1 MANELLTIVNYMAKE
16 RGIAKDALIKALE
29 IAMESAVAKDYGDK
43 DEFRLKIDPVTC
55 ELKGYKILEV
65 VDDEPMSES
74 EINIKDAK
82 EINPEIEC
90 GDLLEV
96 ESTPEHLGRVAAQT
110 AKQVILQ
117 KIKQAEN
124 EQSYEEYKNQEGEII
139 TGSVKRF
146 QRSDIVVQLE
156 KDVEAVIPAKERIES
171 EDFRIGERISAFVL
185 SVEKGSN
192 GSAPKILLS
201 RTTPAFV
208 RRLFEMEATEI
219 NDGIVK
225 IVAIAREPGLRT
237 KISVLTEDPRIDPV
251 GACVGIRGVR
261 VRNVVD
267 ELGGEKIDI
276 VPYNENLE
284 TYVAN
289 ALAPAKGLDV
299 KIDEEN
305 PKLAHVSVN
314 PDQYSLAIGK
324 QGLNVKLS
332 AKLLRMK
339 INITKK
345 SDKEHDAFE
354 KQLQE
359 AINNLAVVEGISFK
373 DAEILVKAG
382 FVTVDGIAAV
392 DISDIV
398 ELAGISQEHAE
409 SIYSAAI
416 AAITTT

>member
-1 MANELLTIVNYMAKE
+1 MANDLLPLVNYMAKE
-16 RGIAKDALIKALE
+16 RGIPKDALIKALE
-29 IAMESAVAKDYGDK
+29 IAMESAVAKDYGSQ
-43 DEFRLKIDPVTC
+43 DEFRVKIDPVTC
-55 ELKGYKILEV
+55 ELKGYKVLEV
-65 VDDEPMSES
+65 VDDEPMSDA
-74 EINIKDAK
+74 EINIVDARK
-82 EINPEIEC
+82 INPEIEC
-90 GDLLEV
+90 GELVEV
-96 ESTPEHLGRVAAQT
+96 ESTPDHLGRVAAQT

-117 KIKQAEN
+117 KVRQAEN
-124 EQSYEEYKNQEGEII
+124 DQTYEEYKSQEGEII

-146 QRSDIVVQLE
+146 QRSDII
-156 KDVEAVIPAKERIES
+156 VELDKAEGIIPGKERIET
-171 EDFRIGERISAFVL
+171 EDYRIGERISGYVL
-185 SVEKGSN
+185 SVEQGKN
-192 GSAPKILLS
+192 GSSPDILLS

-208 RRLFEMEATEI
+208 KRLFEMESTEI
-219 NDGIVK
+219 NEGIVK
-225 IVAIAREPGLRT
+225 IVGIAREPGFRT
-237 KISVLTEDPRIDPV
+237 KMAVMTEDPRIDPV

-276 VPYNENLE
+276 VPYSENLE

-289 ALAPAKGLDV
+289 ALAPAKGIDV
-299 KIDEEN
+299 KIDAEN

-354 KQLQE
+354 KQLLD
-359 AINNLAVVEGISFK
+359 AIDKLAVVDGISAK
-373 DAEILVKAG
+373 DAGILVKAG
-382 FVTVDGIAAV
+382 FITVDGIAAV

-398 ELAGISQEHAE
+398 ELAGISQGHAE
-409 SIYSAAI
+409 SIYSSAL
-416 AAITTT
+416 AAITV